1 MSRTRYFPARA
12 VGLGIALTLAVAA
25 DAGAQQ
31 DTTRRPTAVAEQRI
45 PVRKDQG
52 LTRRSSAGEVDL
64 LLSVERARID
74 SLEAREASFR
84 QRLDS
89 VSAALSARSDAS
101 DRLIA
106 ALSDS
111 LRMVRTELS
120 TARTELA
127 TLSAHL
133 TALSDTVNQVN
144 QRLLRLRN
152 GSLFGNSG
160 FYIGVGSGTNLTMGT
175 VDDIGYN
182 SGLNVSIP
190 IGWHR
195 RGSVIGVRTEWGI
208 QSFDG
213 RNSLGFSNPDARFYT
228 ALGFLTLNVPMN
240 AAKTN
245 TFYVMGGGGLYMF
258 RNLTAG
264 STLGNRFGSTATA
277 GSTSSETKFGFQGGA
292 GVELKILG
300 ATSFFVQTGIA
311 QVSSDPPAGQSGS
324 SLRWV
329 PLIAG
334 IQLR

>member
-1 MSRTRYFPARA
+1 MSMTKCYTRAIGFG
-12 VGLGIALTLAVAA
+12 VALTLSVGA

-31 DTTRRPTAVAEQRI
+31 DTTRRPSAVAEQRI

-52 LTRRSSAGEVDL
+52 LTRRSSAGEVVDL
-64 LLSVERARID
+64 LAVERTRID
-74 SLEAREASFR
+74 SLEALAASYR

-89 VSAALSARSDAS
+89 VSAAFSARSDAT
-101 DRLIA
+101 DRLVA
-106 ALSDS
+106 SLTDS
-111 LRMVRTELS
+111 LRIVRTELT
-120 TARTELA
+120 TARSEIT

-133 TALSDTVNQVN
+133 TALSDTVGQVN
-144 QRLLRLRN
+144 QRIWRLRN

-175 VDDIGYN
+175 LDDIGYN

-190 IGWHR
+190 IGWHK
-195 RGSVIGVRTEWGI
+195 RGSVIGVRSEFGI

-213 RNSLGFSNPDARFYT
+213 RNNAGFSNNDPRFYS
-228 ALGFLTLNVPMN
+228 AVGLLTLNLPMN

-245 TFYVMGGGGLYMF
+245 TFYVMGGGGVYMF
-258 RNLTAG
+258 KNLVAG
-264 STLGNRFGSTATA
+264 STLGDRFGSTATS

-300 ATSFFVQTGIA
+300 ATSLFVQTGIS
-311 QVSSDPPAGQSGS
+311 QVSVDTPAGTSGS

-329 PLIAG
+329 PIIAG

>member
-1 MSRTRYFPARA
+1 MKYSHGAIGF
-12 VGLGIALTLAVAA
+12 GIALTLSVAA
-25 DAGAQQ
+25 DAGAQA
-31 DTTRRPTAVAEQRI
+31 DTTSRPTAVAEQRI

-52 LTRRSSAGEVDL
+52 LTRPMSEGDVM

-74 SLEAREASFR
+74 SLEALSAAYR

-89 VSAALSARSDAS
+89 VSAALTARSDAT

-106 ALSDS
+106 SLTDS
-111 LRMVRTELS
+111 LRMVRSQLS
-120 TARTELA
+120 TARTEFTA
-127 TLSAHL
+127 RTE
-133 TALSDTVNQVN
+133 ALSDSIEQVN
-144 QRLLRLRN
+144 QRLYRLRH

-160 FYIGVGSGTNLTMGT
+160 FYIGVGGGANFTTGTLDN
-175 VDDIGYN
+175 IGYN

-190 IGWHR
+190 IGWHK
-195 RGSVIGVRTEWGI
+195 RGTVIGVRTEWSV

-213 RNSLGFSNPDARFYT
+213 RNSQGFSNPDPRFYS
-228 ALGFLTLNVPMN
+228 AVGLLTLNVPIN

-264 STLGNRFGSTATA
+264 STLGQRFGSTATA

-311 QVSSDPPAGQSGS
+311 QVSVDTSPGTSGS

>member
-1 MSRTRYFPARA
+1 MSRTKYSARA
-12 VGLGIALTLAVAA
+12 VGLGIALTLSVAA
-25 DAGAQQ
+25 AAGAQQ

-52 LTRRSSAGEVDL
+52 LTRRTSTGEVVDL
-64 LLSVERARID
+64 VAIERARID
-74 SLEAREASFR
+74 SLEAREASYR

-89 VSAALSARSDAS
+89 VTAAFSARSDAS

-106 ALSDS
+106 SLSDS
-111 LRMVRTELS
+111 LRTVRTELT
-120 TARTELA
+120 TARTELS

-133 TALSDTVNQVN
+133 TALSDTVGQVN
-144 QRLLRLRN
+144 QRIWRLRN

-160 FYIGVGSGTNLTMGT
+160 FYIGVGSGTNLTTGT
-175 VDDIGYN
+175 LDDIGYN

-190 IGWHR
+190 IGWHK
-195 RGSVIGVRTEWGI
+195 RGSVIGVRTEWGV

-213 RNSLGFSNPDARFYT
+213 RNNLGFSNPDARFYT
-228 ALGFLTLNVPMN
+228 AVGLLTLNVPMN

-258 RNLTAG
+258 KNLTGG
-264 STLGNRFGSTATA
+264 STLGNRFGATTVG
-277 GSTSSETKFGFQGGA
+277 GSTTSETKFGFQGGA

-311 QVSSDPPAGQSGS
+311 QVSVDTPPGTSGS
-324 SLRWV
+324 NLRWV

>member
-1 MSRTRYFPARA
+1 MSRTRYSACA
-12 VGLGIALTLAVAA
+12 VGFSIALTLSVAA

-31 DTTRRPTAVAEQRI
+31 DTTRRPSAVAEQRI

-52 LTRRSSAGEVDL
+52 LTRRTSTGEVVD
-64 LLSVERARID
+64 LLSVERTRID

-89 VSAALSARSDAS
+89 VGTAFSARSDAS

-111 LRMVRTELS
+111 LRTVRTELT
-120 TARTELA
+120 TARSELT

-175 VDDIGYN
+175 LDDIGYN

-190 IGWHR
+190 VGWHK
-195 RGSVIGVRTEWGI
+195 RGSVIGVRTEWGV

-213 RNSLGFSNPDARFYT
+213 RNGSGFGNPDPRFYT
-228 ALGFLTLNVPMN
+228 ALGFITLNVPMN

-245 TFYVMGGGGLYMF
+245 TFYVMGGGGAYMF

-264 STLGNRFGSTATA
+264 STLGNRFGATTIA
-277 GSTSSETKFGFQGGA
+277 GSTTSETKFGFQGGA

-300 ATSFFVQTGIA
+300 ATSLFVQTGIS
-311 QVSSDPPAGQSGS
+311 QVSVATPPGTSGS